1 MAERNH
7 TFEEVR
13 LLQKNPGSLW
23 MIINRALP
31 FKINE
36 RQIYSKDMNLL
47 IKFSQFFAA
56 IGRNAAEISLH
67 LAKKSSIAIPEEI
80 SVDFP
85 PIDEPFNLRTV
96 TCEEESQVS
105 AT

>member
-1 MAERNH
+1 
-7 TFEEVR
+7 
-13 LLQKNPGSLW
+13 

-80 SVDFP
+80 SVDLP

>member
-56 IGRNAAEISLH
+56 IGRNAAETSLH

-80 SVDFP
+80 SVDLP

>member
-1 MAERNH
+1 MKSRVGFLARFHHTRDAVDGANFKESRNLVKKTLLVAERKH

-36 RQIYSKDMNLL
+36 RQIYSKDM
-47 IKFSQFFAA
+47 
-56 IGRNAAEISLH
+56 
-67 LAKKSSIAIPEEI
+67 KS
-80 SVDFP
+80 
-85 PIDEPFNLRTV
+85 V
-96 TCEEESQVS
+96 TN
-105 AT
+105 

>member
-1 MAERNH
+1 
-7 TFEEVR
+7 
-13 LLQKNPGSLW
+13 

-36 RQIYSKDMNLL
+36 RQIYSKDMKSVTNL
-47 IKFSQFFAA
+47 FSQFFAA

-80 SVDFP
+80 SVDLP

>member
-36 RQIYSKDMNLL
+36 RHIYSKDMNLL

-80 SVDFP
+80 SVDLP

>member
-80 SVDFP
+80 SVDLP